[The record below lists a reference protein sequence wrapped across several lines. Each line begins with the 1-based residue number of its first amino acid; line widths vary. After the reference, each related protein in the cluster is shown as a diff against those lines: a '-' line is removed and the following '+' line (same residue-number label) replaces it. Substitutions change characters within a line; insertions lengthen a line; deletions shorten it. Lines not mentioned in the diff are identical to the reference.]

1 MPPFETL
8 YECWPGGGIGAVVAA
23 VAVVGVGAV
32 AADGCEGLSRY
43 WDSLRCR
50 AIRCALGDVRCG
62 KSISTYFARSGGVAR
77 DCTTYEY

>member
-8 YECWPGGGIGAVVAA
+8 YECWSGGGI
-23 VAVVGVGAV
+23 VGVV
-32 AADGCEGLSRY
+32 AADGSNGLSRY